1 MPEIKTVIVG
11 AKFRGNH
18 AVTATAGLAE
28 GDEIELRRESD
39 NQYDA
44 NATAC
49 YFRGV
54 HIGYIPAR
62 QNGDIARALD
72 RGDAATAV
80 VTDAAIMVGCGI
92 KEVPRIVVRF

>member
-11 AKFRGNH
+11 AKFRGPG

-28 GDEIELRRESD
+28 GDDIELRREPK

-44 NATAC
+44 NACAC
-49 YFRGV
+49 YFRGE
-54 HIGYIPAR
+54 HIGYIPAK

-72 RGDAATAV
+72 GSHAVTAV
-80 VTDAAIMVGCGI
+80 VADAAIMIGGGI
-92 KEVPRIVVRF
+92 KEVPRIIVRF